1 MIKNKVTQNIS
12 NSIVIFTDGASLGNP
27 GPGGY
32 GAVILIPKEIDYM
45 VCEIGGGEKHTTNN
59 RMELMAAIKGLESL
73 SKSDLMKSQPIKI
86 HTDSSYVINGITKWV
101 FSWERRNWVTMNKE
115 PVLNKDLW
123 EALLEQTRKIELSK
137 PNADQGASEKRT
149 ETYDQYDEG
158 ASQRSNAEMRRMG
171 KFYRKVEWIH
181 VSGHSGIPGNERV
194 DEIAGGFASG
204 KIPELFSGD
213 FKDYKIKDIF
223 DIKLPA
229 SKAGKKSKSRAPKV
243 GYYLSK
249 VDGKVMT
256 HETWDECKKRVLG
269 VKKAKFKK
277 VANQEEEKR
286 VIKEWE

>member
-1 MIKNKVTQNIS
+1 MTQKEINKNTDQL
-12 NSIVIFTDGASLGNP
+12 IVIFCDGASIGNP

-32 GAVILIPKEIDYM
+32 GAIIIKKSNIKDQNEMYVTEL
-45 VCEIGGGEKHTTNN
+45 GGRSEHTTNN

-73 SKSDLMKSQPIKI
+73 SGQDSAKSHPIKI

-123 EALLEQTRKIELSK
+123 EELLEQTKNR
-137 PNADQGASEKRT
+137 Q
-149 ETYDQYDEG
+149 
-158 ASQRSNAEMRRMG
+158 
-171 KFYRKVEWIH
+171 VEWVH
-181 VSGHSGIPGNERV
+181 VAGHSGIPGNERV

-204 KIPELFSGD
+204 KTQELFSGD

-223 DIKLPA
+223 DLKA
-229 SKAGKKSKSRAPKV
+229 QTSSKKKSKNRTPKI

-249 VDGKVMT
+249 VDTKVMT
-256 HETWDECKKRVLG
+256 HDTWEECKKRVLG

-277 VANQEEEKR
+277 VANQEEEREVLKG
-286 VIKEWE
+286 WG

>member
-73 SKSDLMKSQPIKI
+73 SKSDLAKSHPIKI

-123 EALLEQTRKIELSK
+123 EELLEQVKLREIKW
-137 PNADQGASEKRT
+137 
-149 ETYDQYDEG
+149 
-158 ASQRSNAEMRRMG
+158 
-171 KFYRKVEWIH
+171 VH
-181 VSGHSGIPGNERV
+181 VAGHSGIPGNERV

-204 KIPELFSGD
+204 KTPELFSGD
-213 FKDYKIKDIF
+213 LKDYKIKDIF
-223 DIKLPA
+223 DYKIRSNAK
-229 SKAGKKSKSRAPKV
+229 KKSKSRAPKI

-256 HETWDECKKRVLG
+256 HQTWDECKKRVHG

-277 VANQEEEKR
+277 VTNQEEER
-286 VIKEWE
+286 EVLKEWE